1 MISIDELYINQV
13 YKVNRMD
20 VGKVCEIEEQNKR
33 WKRYKFNWNKE
44 IYLFYF
50 CQ

>member
-20 VGKVCEIEEQNKR
+20 VGKVEEQKKR

-50 CQ
+50 YQ

>member
-1 MISIDELYINQV
+1 MISIDEMYINQV

-20 VGKVCEIEEQNKR
+20 VGKVEEQNKR